1 MTIYPK
7 QGDFVFMSAEPHAG
21 QEIGGHNLTQGNI
34 RCPFLILSRESFN
47 SRTGLVY
54 AMAITSKHRKS
65 PIRERIVDIE
75 SGINGDLLLTRVP
88 EYDFNAREGE
98 IVGHIK
104 DYAKLEKVLSIFKQI
119 F

>member
-1 MTIYPK
+1 MHYPK

-21 QEIGGHNLTQGNI
+21 HEIGGHDPKNNDI
-34 RCPFLILSRESFN
+34 RRPYLILSRKSFN
-47 SRTGLVY
+47 SNTGLVY
-54 AMAITSKHRKS
+54 AMAITSKHRES

-75 SGINGDLLLTRVP
+75 AGINGDLLLTRVP
-88 EYDFNAREGE
+88 QYDFQARKGE

-104 DYAKLEKVLSIFKQI
+104 DQAKLEKVLSIFKQI